1 MPAHRGARPVPRP
14 ADPSR
19 GAARRWLTG
28 AALAAALLASA
39 PAVSAQPPP
48 APGEDASARAFVE
61 ALRRK
66 DPVAAARF
74 QALREARERGVT
86 ELRAAG
92 APDAAGGP
100 PP

>member
-1 MPAHRGARPVPRP
+1 MPAHRVGRPVPRL

-48 APGEDASARAFVE
+48 APG
-61 ALRRK
+61 
-66 DPVAAARF
+66 
-74 QALREARERGVT
+74 
-86 ELRAAG
+86 
-92 APDAAGGP
+92 
-100 PP
+100 